1 MGQIIAALDLGTSK
15 TIAFVAQKDF
25 SGKLSILHSETT
37 ASKEAIRR
45 GLVYN
50 TREAFEIVSKL
61 IRRLNVHL
69 PSPIE
74 KIYVGIGGQSLHT
87 EMYSIKKNVE
97 NGTVSQHLL
106 DSLKDEALGYEPE
119 FAENLGVCS
128 WEYYVDGRLESNPRG
143 AVASAIEARFQIVVG
158 NPILK
163 RTLNAAIT
171 QNPESNAL
179 RKDISIADYFIVP
192 LATAKAVLTQREK
205 ELGCALVEFGAG
217 VTYVSVYKNGSLK
230 YLITLPLGGLV
241 ITKDIRSLNVS
252 EEEAEE
258 LKTKYGSAI
267 SRLSDSGTVPVKGV
281 ETSLRE
287 VELRDLNWIIEARI
301 DEILKNVLHQIDES
315 GYAQALDAGIVI
327 TGGGALLQ
335 DLPEFIRNQT
345 GKEVRLA
352 QAKAWIN
359 NVEAPLPPSESCMA
373 GLLLLGKENCLKE
386 KEIKGKA
393 ESISISSNKQN
404 KVESP
409 QERPV
414 PSSTPTSVPTP
425 TATAGKKKGLFTKF
439 FDKGLELFKEE
450 DFDNNENNENEK

>member
-1 MGQIIAALDLGTSK
+1 MAQIIAALDLGTSK
-15 TIAFVAQKDF
+15 TIALVAQKDF

-74 KIYVGIGGQSLHT
+74 KIYLGIGGQSLHT
-87 EMYSIKKNVE
+87 ETYSVKKNVE
-97 NGTVSQHLL
+97 NGTIGQHLL
-106 DSLKDEALGYEPE
+106 DALKEEALGYEPE

-143 AVASAIEARFQIVVG
+143 TVASVIEARFQIVVG

-171 QNPESNAL
+171 QNPELNTL

-192 LATAKAVLTQREK
+192 LATAEAVLTQREK
-205 ELGCALVEFGAG
+205 ELGCALLEFGAG

-230 YLITLPLGGLV
+230 FLITLPLGGLV

-252 EEEAEE
+252 EEEAED

-267 SRLSDSGTVPVKGV
+267 SRLSDSGTVPVKGA

-287 VELRDLNWIIEARI
+287 IELRDLNWIIEARI
-301 DEILKNVLHQIDES
+301 DEILKNVLNQIDES
-315 GYAQALDAGIVI
+315 GYSQALDAGIII
-327 TGGGALLQ
+327 TGGGALLR

-352 QAKAWIN
+352 QTKVWIK
-359 NVEAPLPPSESCMA
+359 NVETLLSPSESCVA

-386 KEIKGKA
+386 KETRGKA
-393 ESISISSNKQN
+393 EPISILGNKQN
-404 KVESP
+404 KIESF
-409 QERPV
+409 QETAV
-414 PSSTPTSVPTP
+414 PTSTPGPVSTP
-425 TATAGKKKGLFTKF
+425 EAPVVKKKGLFTKF
-439 FDKGLELFKEE
+439 FDKGVELFKDE
-450 DFDNNENNENEK
+450 DFENNENNKNEK